1 MFSPL
6 YSQSALS
13 MWWGS
18 PRTMAGRML
27 NIQRIF
33 PAIVMVHEKAKIHL
47 QYSFTSN
54 TLQEY
59 HLTQPPSVPILLQSF
74 LLSNCLS
81 RTADSCNS
89 SQISTI
95 VNLMHGYTVNRL
107 MEFLQISDIAKLHV
121 FERLHQTNPFYPSDY
136 GRE

>member
-1 MFSPL
+1 
-6 YSQSALS
+6 
-13 MWWGS
+13 
-18 PRTMAGRML
+18 MAGRML

-33 PAIVMVHEKAKIHL
+33 PAIVMVHEKAKIHP

-74 LLSNCLS
+74 LLSDCLS
-81 RTADSCNS
+81 RTAYSCNS

-95 VNLMHGYTVNRL
+95 VNLVHG
-107 MEFLQISDIAKLHV
+107 
-121 FERLHQTNPFYPSDY
+121 
-136 GRE
+136 